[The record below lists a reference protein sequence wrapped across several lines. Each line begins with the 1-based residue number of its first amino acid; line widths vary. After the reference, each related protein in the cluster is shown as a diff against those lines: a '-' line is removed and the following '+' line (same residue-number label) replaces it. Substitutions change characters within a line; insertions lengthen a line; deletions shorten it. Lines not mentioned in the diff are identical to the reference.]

1 MGYKKPVLTRC
12 LGVWKSFVRGVI
24 SGVLEGVWGEHIY
37 TEDNAQN
44 FHDEVIILWS
54 NTV

>member
-1 MGYKKPVLTRC
+1 M
-12 LGVWKSFVRGVI
+12 
-24 SGVLEGVWGEHIY
+24 EEQIY

>member
-1 MGYKKPVLTRC
+1 MSLKELRSRRN
-12 LGVWKSFVRGVI
+12 LGGFG
-24 SGVLEGVWGEHIY
+24 GGMEEQIY

>member
-1 MGYKKPVLTRC
+1 M
-12 LGVWKSFVRGVI
+12 
-24 SGVLEGVWGEHIY
+24 EEQIY
-37 TEDNAQN
+37 TKDNAQN

>member
-1 MGYKKPVLTRC
+1 M
-12 LGVWKSFVRGVI
+12 
-24 SGVLEGVWGEHIY
+24 EEQIY

-44 FHDEVIILWS
+44 FHDEVINLWS